1 MSRPKVVLYVEDEAP
16 NRALLR
22 AVVARAGDPAVRD
35 AIYVEA
41 PDLAAARRIL
51 ASEPVDLI
59 LLDVRLPDGNGLDLA
74 RDVAA
79 GPGPK
84 PDIIILS
91 ASVLPS
97 ERDAALA
104 SGASHFLEKPYVPRE
119 LMELIAGSF
128 AAGAETDRRDD
139 PEARL
144 AG

>member
-1 MSRPKVVLYVEDEAP
+1 MTRPRIVLYVEDEAP

-22 AVVARAGDPAVRD
+22 AVVARATDPTVRD
-35 AIYVEA
+35 ATYVEA

-51 ASEPVDLI
+51 ATEPVDLI

-79 GPGPK
+79 GPDPK

-104 SGASHFLEKPYVPRE
+104 SGASHFLEKPYVLRE
-119 LMELIAGSF
+119 LMELIAGSLS
-128 AAGAETDRRDD
+128 AGAASER
-139 PEARL
+139 
-144 AG
+144 